1 MYIIIATEYC
11 NLFNKCEKN
20 IFYNYLEYLN
30 IRLFTFSLRNKKII
44 RYSLQYAK

>member
-20 IFYNYLEYLN
+20 IFFYSCSECLN
-30 IRLFTFSLRNKKII
+30 IKLSMFSLKNKKII
-44 RYSLQYAK
+44 PYSL